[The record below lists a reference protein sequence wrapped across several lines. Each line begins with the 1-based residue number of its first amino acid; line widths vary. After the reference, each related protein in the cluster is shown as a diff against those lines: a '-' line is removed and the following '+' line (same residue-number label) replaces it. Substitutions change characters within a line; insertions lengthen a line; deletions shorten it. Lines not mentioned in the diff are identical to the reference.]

1 MNTFQNLTIEKNAN
15 EKVIKLLENNVI
27 GTPGQGMLY
36 KLLNVKDK
44 INQLINPHFISI
56 QKQDRVLGTCCFD
69 ERHVKN
75 AGKPYKAFY
84 VRYFSFLDKFR
95 RKNIVIKKRS
105 SNSNIKNEV
114 NELLTGKGLVD
125 NLEDKFLFYA
135 YVDLHNDRSRLLC
148 EEFGFTKVREFQA
161 KLFSRFRPK
170 KDSRVTQVHDIK
182 QIKSLLTT
190 HYKNHSLVDLDMVN
204 AGKYYVI
211 KDRNNE
217 VLAGVQCNL
226 EHWNIL
232 DIPGFTGKIILNI
245 IPNIPFLKQYFNK
258 DYYFLSY
265 DSIYVKNGYE
275 KDLIKLFS
283 HLLYTSGLKVASL
296 CLDVDSEIFRKLQK
310 FNMGFMNRLS
320 NNMIHQVIV
329 KPINFS
335 REEEQKLVESPVFIS
350 SFDIT

>member
-1 MNTFQNLTIEKNAN
+1 MNTFQNLIIEKNAN
-15 EKVIKLLENNVI
+15 KKVIKLLENNVI

-44 INQLINPHFISI
+44 IDQLINPHFISI
-56 QKQDRVLGTCCFD
+56 QKQDKVIGTCCFD

-75 AGKPYKAFY
+75 ASKPYKAFY

-95 RKNIVIKKRS
+95 RKNIVVKNRK
-105 SNSNIKNEV
+105 SNSSIKDEV
-114 NELLTGKGLVD
+114 NQLLMGKGLVD
-125 NLEDKFLFYA
+125 NPEEKFLFYA
-135 YVDLHNDRSRLLC
+135 YVDLNNDRSRLLC

-161 KLFSRFRPK
+161 RLFSRFRPK
-170 KDSRVTQVHDIK
+170 RDPRVTQLNDIK
-182 QIKSLLTT
+182 KIKSLLTD

-204 AGKYYVI
+204 GGKYYVI
-211 KDRNNE
+211 KDENDE
-217 VLAGVQCNL
+217 VVAGVQCNL

-245 IPNIPFLKQYFNK
+245 IPKIPLLKQYFNK

-283 HLLYTSGLKVASL
+283 HLLFTSGLKVASF
-296 CLDVDSEIFRKLQK
+296 CLDVDADIYRKLQK
-310 FNMGFMNRLS
+310 FNMGFMDRLQ
-320 NNMIHQVIV
+320 NNMIHQVIA

-335 REEEQKLVESPVFIS
+335 KEEEQKLSDSPVFIS